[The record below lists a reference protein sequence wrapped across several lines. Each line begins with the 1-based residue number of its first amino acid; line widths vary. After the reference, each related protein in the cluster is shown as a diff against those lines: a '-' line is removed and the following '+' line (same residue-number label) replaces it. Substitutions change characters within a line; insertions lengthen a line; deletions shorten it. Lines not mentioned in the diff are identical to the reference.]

1 MIFNEVTK
9 PKKETFQFSNKNG
22 FLKIHSVESFGTFDG
37 PGIRFVVFLQGCP
50 FQCLYCANPDT
61 MEFNSGKERSI
72 EELLKEAIH
81 MKSYF
86 ANSGG
91 VTVSGG
97 EPCCQAKDLIH
108 LFKELKKE
116 GIHTALDTNGF
127 VLNKYVKQLLDL
139 TDLVLLDVKH
149 IDNTI
154 HKIVTSRSNDKTL
167 AFADYLRKI
176 NKPTWLRYVLV
187 PELTDQ
193 PEYLEQFGTHFQNYE
208 NIEKLEIQPYHK
220 LGVHKWKLLGKQYPL
235 EGFEE
240 NTLEQ
245 LKAAKKM
252 FEKYFRAV
260 VIN

>member
-1 MIFNEVTK
+1 MIANRVAA
-9 PKKETFQFSNKNG
+9 PSKEAYQFSNKSG
-22 FLKIHSVESFGTFDG
+22 FLKVHSVESFGAFDG

-61 MEFNSGKERSI
+61 MDFRGGKEYPT
-72 EELLKEAIH
+72 EELLKKARH

-97 EPCCQAKDLIH
+97 EPCGQAKDLIPF
-108 LFKELKKE
+108 FKELNKE

-127 VLNKYVKQLLDL
+127 LLNQNVKELLEW

-149 IDNTI
+149 IDSNI
-154 HKIVTSRSNDKTL
+154 HKTLTSRSNEKTL
-167 AFADYLRKI
+167 AFANYLRAI

-187 PELTDQ
+187 PDLTDQ
-193 PEYLEQFGTHFQNYE
+193 PEYLEQLGIYFQEFE

-220 LGVHKWKLLGKQYPL
+220 LGVHKWKLLGKEYPL
-235 EGFEE
+235 EGFSE
-240 NTLEQ
+240 NTNQQLET
-245 LKAAKKM
+245 AKKTL
-252 FEKYFRAV
+252 EKYFTEV